1 MPPAETSAVRE
12 SRTVPAS
19 TRSAWWWPLETL
31 AMAGGILYWGVFGL
45 LFTLISLPL
54 RLILPKRHAEIL
66 GRGMLHRAFRCF
78 VAYLGITALV
88 QVDLASLK
96 PLRSIKEPIII
107 APNHTSLWDAV
118 FVIACLPQPIC
129 IMKKSILG
137 NPFLGG
143 GARLA
148 GYIPN
153 CSSSQL
159 IRNAANSLERGGQL
173 LLFPEGTR
181 TRRDARWI
189 NPLRGGC
196 ALIARRAKVP
206 VLPVFVRSN
215 TRFLEKGWPLWK
227 RPEFPIK
234 LSFELGEPITPAEN
248 ENAKAFTA
256 RMTEVFTSNLSR
268 PHKLRRQ
275 VEAE

>member
-1 MPPAETSAVRE
+1 
-12 SRTVPAS
+12 
-19 TRSAWWWPLETL
+19 LC
-31 AMAGGILYWGVFGL
+31 L
-45 LFTLISLPL
+45 LLP
-54 RLILPKRHAEIL
+54 RRRAEIL
-66 GRGMLHRAFRCF
+66 GRSLLHRAFRLF
-78 VAYLGITALV
+78 VHYLRITKLV
-88 QVDLASLK
+88 QVDLDSLA
-96 PLRSIKEPIII
+96 PLRRIKEPIII

-129 IMKKSILG
+129 IMKESILC

-153 CSSSQL
+153 CSPTRL
-159 IRNAANSLERGGQL
+159 IRESAESLSRGGQL

-196 ALIARRAKVP
+196 ALIARKAKVP

-227 RPEFPIK
+227 RPDFPLR
-234 LSFELGEPITPAEN
+234 LSFELGKAVTPAEN
-248 ENAKAFTA
+248 ESAHEFTA
-256 RMTEVFTSNLSR
+256 RLSEVYITNLSR

-275 VEAE
+275 IEAE